1 MNLNGLERAEHDNCT
16 VAALMQ
22 AEGIPQRGVAVAI
35 NSSVLRRSEWAT
47 TVVQPGDSV
56 EIVTAVAGG

>member
-1 MNLNGLERAEHDNCT
+1 MKLNGLERAEHDNCT
-16 VAALMQ
+16 VAALML

-47 TVVQPGDSV
+47 TAVQPGDSV